1 MKPSLINP
9 QGKPKNGIDRNWRE
23 DPMSIDLLR
32 MGQRKVAYIYI
43 ACG

>member
-9 QGKPKNGIDRNWRE
+9 QGKPKKNGIDRNWRE

-32 MGQRKVAYIYI
+32 MGQRKVAYI